1 MMSKELGN
9 EFSVVST
16 NNQSEVLLPN
26 SPIYTGKFGYVRFA
40 QFGPICTT
48 VQLYNGTIVPFL
60 LKVTVLDGCILHFL
74 NCRNGSKS
82 RKACH
87 IKFHSKRSGMRDCNL
102 LL

>member
-1 MMSKELGN
+1 MCDKMMSKELGN

-48 VQLYNGTIVPFL
+48 VQLYNCTIVQWY
-60 LKVTVLDGCILHFL
+60 
-74 NCRNGSKS
+74 NCTIFIKS
-82 RKACH
+82 NSPRWVFFTFFKLQ
-87 IKFHSKRSGMRDCNL
+87 K
-102 LL
+102 

>member
-1 MMSKELGN
+1 MSYYPTPPY
-9 EFSVVST
+9 VQVSLDMT
-16 NNQSEVLLPN
+16 
-26 SPIYTGKFGYVRFA
+26 RFA